1 MRNRKGFTL
10 IELLVVIA
18 IIAILAGLLVP
29 GLTRAREKARETK
42 CLSNIRQIVTALNTY
57 AIDNNDAFPTGTGW
71 ATTLVTGGYIDDAA
85 VFDCPS
91 TATVGTA
98 AAPAYELNPGIS
110 TAPPTVTARSASNT
124 ALVRDITGNHGG
136 GTSTRGNKGYVG
148 GQVIW
153 STTAT
158 STW

>member
-1 MRNRKGFTL
+1 MAKKGFTL

-42 CLSNIRQIVTALNTY
+42 CLNNIRQIVTALNTY
-57 AIDNNDAFPTGTGW
+57 ALDNDDTFPT
-71 ATTLVTGGYIDDAA
+71 TLGALYQTYLDDQN

-98 AAPAYELNPGIS
+98 AAPEYDLN
-110 TAPPTVTARSASNT
+110 TAATPRSASNT
-124 ALVRDITGNHGG
+124 ALVEDKNANHGG
-136 GTSTRGNKGYVG
+136 RGGNTGYVG
-148 GQVIW
+148 GQVTW
-153 STTAT
+153 SAGTGSPPSWTGKF
-158 STW
+158 